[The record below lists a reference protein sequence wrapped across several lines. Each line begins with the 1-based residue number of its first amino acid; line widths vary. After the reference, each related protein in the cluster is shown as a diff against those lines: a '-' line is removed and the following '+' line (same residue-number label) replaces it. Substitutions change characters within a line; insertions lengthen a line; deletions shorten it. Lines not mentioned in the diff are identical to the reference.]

1 MSNIQ
6 IPNLT
11 PAIALTGTEQMEA
24 VQSGTSVR
32 VTTAQIAALASAST
46 GGVLQPS
53 VGGTGTNEVFT
64 PGSVVFAGAGGN
76 YDQNDSKLF
85 WDDAN
90 FRLGV
95 GTGSPSTSLHVVG
108 AATLGS
114 INKVTVTAP
123 ATSATLTIAN
133 GSTLQTG
140 GNFTTGGTFST
151 TGNFSTGGAFSTAGA
166 VTVAGAF
173 GLTLNLSGG
182 TNLTL
187 PTTGTV
193 TALGNT
199 VTGSGDIVLSTSPSL
214 TTPALGAA
222 TALSVNNVAITQPAS
237 LATLR
242 LASGSTLETI
252 GATYVTQFTFTGA
265 TALTFPTSGTVTAL
279 GNTATGTGNIVRA
292 TSPTLTTPTLGAA
305 TATTINRVT
314 ITQPATAATLT
325 IDNNKTVRFQD
336 TLIFPVNGGAGTS
349 GYYLQTDGSGNL
361 AWTAGTGGG
370 GGGSPGGISGQIQY
384 NNAGVFGGFTMSGD
398 ATIVASTGVITVTKT
413 NNVSFGA
420 LATVVAGTGVATA
433 AANAVNGTGGLIT
446 FASFAPAASK
456 TLTLS
461 NTMTLAAG
469 ADGQTFTFP
478 ATGGTVTVLGNTTTG
493 TGSIVRATSPA
504 LVTPDIGVATATSV
518 NKVAITAPA
527 TSATLTLAN
536 GSTLAT
542 TGAFSI
548 TLNATGAT
556 SLDLPTSGAVTALG
570 NASTGT
576 GSVVLATSPT
586 LTTPTLGV
594 ASATSINKVAITAPA
609 TNATLTLANGS
620 TLATSGAFSVTLT
633 STGATNVTL
642 PTSGTLATT
651 SNNLGAFAATT
662 SAQLAGVISDETGSG
677 ALVFATSPTLV
688 TPALGTP
695 TSGTLTS
702 CTGLPI
708 DGGTTGTLPV
718 ARGGTG
724 ITSFG
729 AGVATFL
736 GTPSS
741 ANLAA
746 AVTDETG
753 SGSLV
758 FATSPT
764 LVTPILGTPTSGTL
778 TNCTNLPIAT
788 GVSGLGAGVATFLA
802 TPSSA
807 NLASAVTGETGSGA
821 LVFGTAPTLSG
832 VVVSAGTTSVAPVTL
847 TSGTNLTAA
856 AAGAIEYDGKVA
868 YITPQGAQRGV
879 IPGEQYFRLNANL
892 AGANVTTAQNFFGV
906 GVTLSASTVYYFEI
920 DVAVVKTV
928 GATAHNF
935 SILFGGTATINN
947 ILYQGWENYSVGTS
961 TIPYIAGFSATF
973 VSNSNAAFTFLNGL
987 NNANVLIHMTISG
1000 TVSVNAGGTFIPQY
1014 ILSAAPGG
1022 AYSTVA
1028 GSSVKIYP
1036 VGAAGANV
1044 SVGTWA

>member
-1 MSNIQ
+1 MSNVQ

-11 PAIALTGTEQMEA
+11 PAITLTGTEQMEA
-24 VQSGTSVR
+24 VQAGSSVR
-32 VTTAQIAALASAST
+32 VTTSQIAALATAGS
-46 GGVLQPS
+46 GGILQPS
-53 VGGTGTNEVFT
+53 LGGTGTNSIFSS
-64 PGSVVFAGAGGN
+64 GSVVFAGAAGVYQSSGN
-76 YDQNDSKLF
+76 LF
-85 WDDAN
+85 WSAAN
-90 FRLGV
+90 SRLGV
-95 GTGSPSTSLHVVG
+95 GTNSPSTTLHVVG
-108 AATLGS
+108 AATMTS
-114 INKVTVTAP
+114 VNRVTITSP

-173 GLTLNLSGG
+173 GLTLNLAGG

-242 LASGSTLETI
+242 LASGSTFETI

-279 GNTATGTGNIVRA
+279 GNTTTGTGNIVRA
-292 TSPTLTTPTLGAA
+292 TSPTLTTPVLGVA
-305 TATTINRVT
+305 TATSINRVT

-336 TLIFPVNGGAGTS
+336 TLTFPLNGGAGTS

-370 GGGSPGGISGQIQY
+370 GGGTPGGISGQIQY

-446 FASFAPAASK
+446 FSSFAPAASK

-478 ATGGTVTVLGNTTTG
+478 ATGGTVTVLGNATTG

-518 NKVAITAPA
+518 NKLAITAPA
-527 TSATLTLAN
+527 TSATLTVAD
-536 GSTLAT
+536 GGTLAT
-542 TGAFSI
+542 VGAFSI
-548 TLNATGAT
+548 SLTATGAT
-556 SLDLPTSGAVTALG
+556 ALTLPTSGTVTALG

-620 TLATSGAFSVTLT
+620 TLATSGAFSITLT
-633 STGATNVTL
+633 STGATSVTL

-677 ALVFATSPTLV
+677 SLVFATSPTLV

-832 VVVSAGTTSVAPVTL
+832 VVVSAGTASVAPVTL
-847 TSGTNLTAA
+847 TSGTNLTTA
-856 AAGAIEYDGKVA
+856 AAGAVEYDGTVFYKTPVA
-868 YITPQGAQRGV
+868 SNRGV
-879 IPGEQYFRLNANL
+879 EAVEHFVVLTSSRTLAAN
-892 AGANVTTAQNFFGV
+892 TTAQAIFAGGGGPTNGTI
-906 GVTLSASTVYYFEI
+906 TLPAGTFMFEMF
-920 DVAVVKTV
+920 VMTS
-928 GATAHNF
+928 GYSNLAHTISMGF
-935 SILFGGTATINN
+935 AGTATISSASYLGSIIEGAAVGL
-947 ILYQGWENYSVGTS
+947 ILITTSAVTQVGVAGSNSTAGAYMLRGTIRVSTGGTLIPQIAQGTNAAAANVLVNSYFRIQQVGGS
-961 TIPYIAGFSATF
+961 GATF
-973 VSNSNAAFTFLNGL
+973 VGNWS
-987 NNANVLIHMTISG
+987 
-1000 TVSVNAGGTFIPQY
+1000 
-1014 ILSAAPGG
+1014 
-1022 AYSTVA
+1022 
-1028 GSSVKIYP
+1028 
-1036 VGAAGANV
+1036 
-1044 SVGTWA
+1044 